1 MLECEISNGFIF
13 QHYFFWESVMRRENM
28 FLRKLSELSYCNKAI
43 NRKILHFKKSWDEIY
58 KIINCKDK
66 KCKKK

>member
-1 MLECEISNGFIF
+1 
-13 QHYFFWESVMRRENM
+13 MRRENM